1 MILLKD
7 GVEYI
12 QYNYNSENEL
22 ENMVFEHY
30 KEIFGDNTILFNKSK
45 IRTVANVGTIP
56 DAFVVDLKNKK
67 WYIVEVELKDHD
79 IYGHVNSQIM
89 RFLDAIDN
97 PITKRKLSDKFYN
110 EVKNEPF
117 KEALFKTNNIKEVY
131 KHISDIIDTT
141 PSIVIVIDE
150 INNKV
155 ETGINGL
162 SKRINCDI
170 KTVEFKTFKR
180 KNSKCLSEHIHLFS
194 KLYEDREEEEE
205 DENEPTPE
213 DKNNGEASTT
223 PKPPIYTEDYH
234 LNGKPNNIVKLY
246 KELKKRILDLDKNID
261 VKPVKSYI
269 AYKISNNNFV
279 DIVVKK
285 SKLKLYLNLPKGYLK
300 DHKKITSDVSNKGHW
315 GNGDY
320 LIQLNENT
328 DLDYIMS
335 LIKQSYE
342 YNKKRSKK

>member
-141 PSIVIVIDE
+141 PSIVIIIDE

-155 ETGINGL
+155 ETGLNGL

-170 KTVEFKTFKR
+170 KTIEFRTFKR
-180 KNSKCLSEHIHLFS
+180 KNSKCLDEHIHLFS
-194 KLYEDREEEEE
+194 KLYGGKKKG
-205 DENEPTPE
+205 EN
-213 DKNNGEASTT
+213 GQT
-223 PKPPIYTEDYH
+223 PKLSILPKENKH
-234 LNGKPNNIVKLY
+234 LDGKPDNIVKLY
-246 KELKKRILDLDKNID
+246 YELRNRIFEIGDNIEI
-261 VKPVKSYI
+261 KPVESYI
-269 AYKISNNNFV
+269 SYKVSNTNFV
-279 DIVVKK
+279 DIYVWK
-285 SKLKLYLNLPKGYLK
+285 SKLNLDINIPKEYLK
-300 DHKKITSDVSNKGHW
+300 DDKKIAKDVKGWNGRRIETNK
-315 GNGDY
+315 
-320 LIQLNENT
+320 NT
-328 DLDYIMS
+328 DLDYIIS

-342 YNKKRSKK
+342 YNKNKKLKNKYVDFSKI

>member
-12 QYNYNSENEL
+12 QYSYKSENEL

-45 IRTVANVGTIP
+45 IKTVANVGTIP

-79 IYGHVNSQIM
+79 VYGHVNSQIM
-89 RFLDAIDN
+89 KFLDAIDN
-97 PITKRKLSDKFYN
+97 QTTKKELSDKFYK
-110 EVKNEPF
+110 EVENEPF

-131 KHISDIIDTT
+131 KHIFDIIDTT
-141 PSIVIVIDE
+141 PSIVIIIDE
-150 INNKV
+150 INDKV
-155 ETGINGL
+155 ETGLNGL
-162 SKRINCDI
+162 SKRINCNI
-170 KTVEFKTFKR
+170 ETIEFRTFKR

-194 KLYEDREEEEE
+194 KLYEDGEEE

-213 DKNNGEASTT
+213 DKNNNETSKT

-234 LNGKPNNIVKLY
+234 LNGKPDNIIGLY
-246 KELKKRILDLDKNID
+246 KELKERILDLDKNIK
-261 VKPVKSYI
+261 VNPVKNYI
-269 AYKISNNNFV
+269 AYKILGKNFV
-279 DIVVKK
+279 DLKPRK
-285 SKLKLYLNLPKGYLK
+285 SKLEVCIYLSKDKLN
-300 DHKKITSDVSNKGHW
+300 DSKKIAKDVKGW
-315 GNGDY
+315 YGRKIDV
-320 LIQLNENT
+320 NENT
-328 DLDYIMS
+328 DLDYIIS